1 MWRDVEER
9 ARKCL
14 ASPQRPPTLADTL
27 PSCKVLQERRCLGLL
42 SASFFVPFLH
52 LHPVAPFAHTP
63 HPPCLRP
70 ACRDIVP
77 LGKVRSNWNFSLED
91 KRVLNFVNVVSDE
104 DNIRQDLSIDV
115 YGRKKKEDIA
125 AGEGWVPRAVR
136 PHQVR
141 MQ

>member
-1 MWRDVEER
+1 M
-9 ARKCL
+9 
-14 ASPQRPPTLADTL
+14 
-27 PSCKVLQERRCLGLL
+27 GLL